1 MAAAGEPLSGEL
13 PAWFLE
19 LQELLAAAEPLEP
32 PTRGGSQQVS
42 STGPA
47 GDGPMDGAPS
57 PLPPLSPQ
65 EEEPALPWGAGVGGG
80 PACCELEQAP
90 SAELPQLLG
99 PDSAVSTAPEPPLPH
114 GSPRGPGQVEPGTT
128 VRGVKRKRGGGEQ
141 QGEQRVRQLSAHN
154 ERLRLE
160 VGRLSAEVQRAR
172 AALIE
177 RVLSLH
183 RA

>member
-32 PTRGGSQQVS
+32 PTRGGSQ
-42 STGPA
+42 
-47 GDGPMDGAPS
+47 
-57 PLPPLSPQ
+57 Q